1 MNELVNAAA
10 DAENKLKDI
19 HFSNKCT
26 DPVFHEYLA
35 GLYEF
40 AFSVRHRLA
49 ERMADLDAPVIGAKS
64 KQEFRKE
71 AYDIIEWLKVQ
82 IEEFI
87 WKDKPTIWTD
97 NLLRGIAD
105 EMEWHL
111 GNTKPYLNNIG

>member
-19 HFSNKCT
+19 HFSNKCIW
-26 DPVFHEYLA
+26 DPVFHEYLT
-35 GLYEF
+35 GLYDF
-40 AFSVRHRLA
+40 AFSVRHRIA
-49 ERMADLDAPVIGAKS
+49 ERMSDLDAPILNKS
-64 KQEFRKE
+64 KEEFRKE

-97 NLLRGIAD
+97 NLLRWIAD
-105 EMEWHL
+105 ELENEC
-111 GNTKPYLNNIG
+111 GNTRAFLNNIW